1 MKALICGAGIAGLA
15 LAARLLD
22 HGWDVHLVDKAP
34 GPRGQGY
41 MIDFFGPGFEAL
53 TAMGLQPR
61 LRQLGHPA
69 TEFCYVDGEGRR
81 VAGVDYDRFRKA
93 TGGGLVSIMRPDLE
107 LLLREAVAD
116 RAVLQYGTTV
126 EQVAEDSGS
135 VTLSDGARTT
145 ADLVV
150 GADGIH
156 SRIRSLVFGPE
167 RDHVRYLGMHTGAF
181 VFEDEEVFRRMRDRF
196 ALTDTLHRQMGFYGL
211 SDGRVAV
218 FTVHRTRDPAL
229 PADPREALRREFGG
243 MGRLVRRALDRC
255 PPGAEVYYDQVAQI
269 DAPRWR
275 SGRVVLLG
283 DAAHAV
289 SLIAGQGASLGVAG
303 AYVLAERLRAAGAA
317 PSAGA
322 AGSAAPAGSV
332 AAALAGYEERWRPVA
347 GEVQARA
354 RQRVGEWF
362 LPASPSRLLLRRWGF
377 RAMRVPGLDRL
388 LTGALFPTS
397 RSTVARLSE

>member
-1 MKALICGAGIAGLA
+1 MKALICGAGIAGLT

-53 TAMGLQPR
+53 TAMGLEPR

-69 TEFCYVDGEGRR
+69 SEFRYVDGAGRR
-81 VAGVDYDRFRKA
+81 VTGVDYARFRKA
-93 TGGGLVSIMRPDLE
+93 AGGGLVSIMRPDLE
-107 LLLREAVAD
+107 LLLREAVAG

-126 EQVAEDSGS
+126 ERVADDGAS
-135 VTLSDGARTT
+135 VTLSDGTRTT

-167 RDHVRYLGMHTGAF
+167 RDHFRYLGMHTAAF
-181 VFEDEEVFRRMRDRF
+181 VFEDEEVFQRVRGRF

-211 SDGRVAV
+211 PGGRVAV
-218 FTVHRTRDPAL
+218 FTVHRTGDPAL
-229 PADPREALRREFGG
+229 PRDPREALRRQFGG
-243 MGRLVRRALDRC
+243 LGPLVRRALDRC
-255 PPGAEVYYDQVAQI
+255 PPGEEVYYDQVAQI
-269 DAPRWR
+269 HAPRWR

-303 AYVLAERLRAAGAA
+303 AYVLAERLRAAGPAA
-317 PSAGA
+317 S
-322 AGSAAPAGSV
+322 AGSV
-332 AAALAGYEERWRPVA
+332 AAALAEYERRWRPVA
-347 GEVQARA
+347 DAVRAAARG
-354 RQRVGEWF
+354 RVGAWF
-362 LPASPSRLLLRRWGF
+362 LPTSPARLLLRRWGL
-377 RAMRVPGLDRL
+377 RAMNVPGPDRL
-388 LTGALFPTS
+388 LAGALFPAA
-397 RSTVARLSE
+397 RSTAVARAGE